1 MPARRGLLIDVCWQ
15 TRECTTNNHVLQTD
29 ESCLMPLTLIAVQKI
44 VEIDLVEALET
55 TVPCFWNREISVSR
69 HISIVLPKMAARDSA
84 RDNAMYEAENDQL
97 ISKFI
102 EARTRHKCIEVS
114 ADVGRTSGAID
125 TTVRRD
131 QGN

>member
-1 MPARRGLLIDVCWQ
+1 
-15 TRECTTNNHVLQTD
+15 
-29 ESCLMPLTLIAVQKI
+29 
-44 VEIDLVEALET
+44 
-55 TVPCFWNREISVSR
+55 
-69 HISIVLPKMAARDSA
+69 MAARDSA

-97 ISKFI
+97 ISKLI
-102 EARTRHKCIEVS
+102 ELETRHKCIEVS